1 MSKEGA
7 KLIVY
12 GIAGSHDDVP
22 SDVFDAPFVF
32 EGRKMVMETDLDLNG
47 HKILK
52 SNLKNNFMLIGR
64 FRSSESG
71 TSILFDNYFNDI
83 ILPIRC
89 KIIKAF
95 SQILTKTSSFPQL
108 TLILPGKK
116 ATQSGTN
123 FRGYNRIQT
132 FSFPNVVY
140 QEGELFSAR
149 IKNQSGN
156 IGAGQITFLFE
167 ITE

>member
-1 MSKEGA
+1 
-7 KLIVY
+7 
-12 GIAGSHDDVP
+12 
-22 SDVFDAPFVF
+22 
-32 EGRKMVMETDLDLNG
+32 MELRVLTT
-47 HKILK
+47 
-52 SNLKNNFMLIGR
+52 MLLGR

-108 TLILPGKK
+108 TLILVGKK

-123 FRGYNRIQT
+123 FSGDNRIQT

>member
-1 MSKEGA
+1 
-7 KLIVY
+7 
-12 GIAGSHDDVP
+12 
-22 SDVFDAPFVF
+22 
-32 EGRKMVMETDLDLNG
+32 
-47 HKILK
+47 
-52 SNLKNNFMLIGR
+52 MLIGR
-64 FRSSESG
+64 FRKSG
-71 TSILFDNYFNDI
+71 NEINVLFDNFFNDMVI
-83 ILPIRC
+83 PIRC

-108 TLILPGKK
+108 TLTLPKK

-123 FRGYNRIQT
+123 FSGDNRIQT